1 MFLHEHPHNGDPQFV
16 NEPSRGTGPGGGCL
30 RTTCRLLGRAAVLL
44 AVLSRGAASG
54 SDDLSLYDRMM
65 QHVAFLPEYNLQTDI
80 STFAFHKNST
90 FRGNYLAES
99 ENRLE
104 FSMVSVEDFLYSVW
118 DVDYKLNI
126 GERPGNIVF
135 TVLSIGFKLTPTVEV
150 RTTNVNLHAGLEHF
164 CLHEVDRKDHS
175 IVHWNSLFVG
185 CGSKNMRINTYWR
198 PLAREGGWS
207 LKNRFSWYG
216 RAGMFLREFFGI
228 VGPGKLNGNNLKT
241 FEAQGR
247 FRFAFYRRRSWIVCA
262 VLGPTLGAY
271 RSSGGPRMFGRA
283 AQGVRMM
290 FRRGRR
296 GASFDAF
303 FYLDRLPPNQGVS
316 RFSKD
321 RLMEFTVTFF
331 N

>member
-1 MFLHEHPHNGDPQFV
+1 VSPHDY
-16 NEPSRGTGPGGGCL
+16 SRHCGL
-30 RTTCRLLGRAAVLL
+30 STCRKRRRGVSLVGGSLRSACRRCALSVMLL
-44 AVLSRGAASG
+44 AGLSHGAAPG
-54 SDDLSLYDRMM
+54 DGDLSLYERMM
-65 QHVAFLPEYNLQTDI
+65 QHTAFLPEYYLQTDI
-80 STFAFHKNST
+80 STFAFHKSSR
-90 FRGNYLAES
+90 FRSNFLAES

-104 FSMVSVEDFLYSVW
+104 FSMVSIEDFIYSVW
-118 DVDYKLNI
+118 DVDYRLNI

-150 RTTNVNLHAGLEHF
+150 RTAGVNLHAGLEHF

-175 IVHWNSLFVG
+175 IVHWNSLFAG

-207 LKNRFSWYG
+207 LKNRFSWYA
-216 RAGMFLREFFGI
+216 RAGLFLREFFGI

-241 FEAQGR
+241 FETQGR

-262 VLGPTLGAY
+262 VVNPTLGAY
-271 RSSGGPRMFGRA
+271 RSDDGPRVFGRA
-283 AQGVRMM
+283 AQGVRVM

-296 GASFDAF
+296 GASFGAVF
-303 FYLDRLPPNQGVS
+303 FLDKLPPNEGVS

-321 RLMEFTVTFF
+321 RLMEFTVSFF